1 MEVKMLSGGL
11 KGYAVRED
19 GEILSFKRKKPKILN
34 GGVLRDKKRNQ
45 KTTYRMY
52 CLYVDGKPQS
62 FYGHRLVAEAFIP
75 NPENKPCVN
84 HKDCNGMNN
93 SVSNL
98 EWCTYSE
105 NTTHAYE
112 NVEFYS
118 RYKDKEYLKPRIKD
132 FLLSGITHNG
142 VVNFNN
148 LLTTEDFIENH
159 IPPELKGCGNRV
171 GMSYLDYWEYLYD
184 TYTTLNLP
192 DVTLTEKSRILGV
205 DLSLASR
212 IANGVRLGKQKKIYE
227 KYKDDPH
234 YLYYINERICQRG

>member
-1 MEVKMLSGGL
+1 MEVKMLSGKL
-11 KGYAVRED
+11 DGYAVRED
-19 GEILSFKRKKPKILN
+19 GEVLSFKRGEVKILK
-34 GGVLRDKKRNQ
+34 GGMLKGKQRERR
-45 KTTYRMY
+45 TTYRMY
-52 CLYVDGKPQS
+52 CIYVDGKPQS

-75 NPENKPCVN
+75 NPDNKPCVN

-93 SVSNL
+93 KVENL

-132 FLLSGITHNG
+132 FLLKGITDNG
-142 VVNFNN
+142 VVNFKN
-148 LLTTEDFIENH
+148 LLTREDFIENH
-159 IPPELKGCGNRV
+159 IPPELRGCDYRT
-171 GMSYLDYWEYLYD
+171 GMSYLEYWEYLYD

-192 DVTLTEKSRILGV
+192 DLTLKEKSKMLGI

-212 IANGVRLGKQKKIYE
+212 LANGVRLGKQKKIYDR
-227 KYKDDPH
+227 YRDDPH
-234 YLYYINERICQRG
+234 YLYYINSRICQGG